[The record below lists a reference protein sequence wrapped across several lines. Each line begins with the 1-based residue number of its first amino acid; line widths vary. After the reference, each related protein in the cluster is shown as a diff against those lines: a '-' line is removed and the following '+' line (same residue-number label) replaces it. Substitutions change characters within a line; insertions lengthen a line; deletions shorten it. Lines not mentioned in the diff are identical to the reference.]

1 MQISRI
7 KEFRCAKCT
16 RAWSYNVKHTVYQ
29 LDTATDHFYQE
40 VSRELYHKFSFFHP
54 LSILWRAT
62 ADEKNK
68 TKQKNVCLTSL
79 SVFLHVCLRR
89 GCESG
94 PMYVCHVSGGT
105 VSAMPVWI
113 VMTCFVQFKTHCK
126 LYQSP
131 NKSCWRENT
140 TQDIRPFND
149 RGLRWRCSG
158 LDWAWMQH
166 MGVGESTFNL
176 ESTSLHGGRHKALVT
191 RG

>member
-7 KEFRCAKCT
+7 KEYRCAKCT
-16 RAWSYNVKHTVYQ
+16 RAWSYDVKHTVYQ
-29 LDTATDHFYQE
+29 LDTETQIISTKRSPGSCITNSHFFIPCLFYDVPQQM
-40 VSRELYHKFSFFHP
+40 K
-54 LSILWRAT
+54 
-62 ADEKNK
+62 K
-68 TKQKNVCLTSL
+68 TKQSVPDI

-94 PMYVCHVSGGT
+94 LTYVCHVSGGT

-113 VMTCFVQFKTHCK
+113 VMTCFVQFETHCK

-149 RGLRWRCSG
+149 RGLR
-158 LDWAWMQH
+158 
-166 MGVGESTFNL
+166 
-176 ESTSLHGGRHKALVT
+176 
-191 RG
+191 